1 MTHEQAFAH
10 PPPKMDC
17 SGELLTPVEQR
28 MWFEGCVFIKSMGG
42 ILTPDG
48 HYMNEAIFNA
58 TYGGKKFIV
67 DQMAKVA
74 NNAWGGA
81 TMSTLGT
88 IPKVDF
94 VCFRT
99 DQPTGLITTD
109 DMGQSSVNTYR
120 FARIEVLS
128 GDPTPFLRHL
138 SLLFPDDADRHI
150 ILSFMAHNA
159 KYPGHK
165 IPWAPLLQ
173 SCEGAGKNVIKY
185 IMAYV
190 MGTRF
195 SYAPKAREL
204 NSSGSKF
211 NAWMAEKLFIIVDEV
226 KTDEKRELTEVLK
239 DLISEDQ
246 IEIQGKGV
254 DQRQADN
261 LANWIFFT
269 NHKDAIPIE
278 KNGRR
283 WAILY
288 SRLQSEDELSQFGM
302 TQTYFTSLYGWLGR
316 KSHQHGLRI
325 TADYLLNYPIERG
338 AIPMRAPETSSK
350 AEALTVSRGAIEQA
364 IAEAV
369 GQDKTGFR
377 GGWISRIK
385 AKELF
390 KRDYSTQAIT
400 KAITGVKVKAR
411 TRCRHLFVH
420 MVLREWVRHTHE
432 DRVELHL
439 CTPSMELHSGRSLN
453 IAPRSG
459 VRTKSS
465 FNAEKTETS
474 LTAIGRF
481 FDEHRSSQRF
491 WLCPAD

>member
-1 MTHEQAFAH
+1 
-10 PPPKMDC
+10 
-17 SGELLTPVEQR
+17 
-28 MWFEGCVFIKSMGG
+28 
-42 ILTPDG
+42 
-48 HYMNEAIFNA
+48 
-58 TYGGKKFIV
+58 
-67 DQMAKVA
+67 
-74 NNAWGGA
+74 
-81 TMSTLGT
+81 
-88 IPKVDF
+88 
-94 VCFRT
+94 
-99 DQPTGLITTD
+99 
-109 DMGQSSVNTYR
+109 
-120 FARIEVLS
+120 
-128 GDPTPFLRHL
+128 
-138 SLLFPDDADRHI
+138 
-150 ILSFMAHNA
+150 
-159 KYPGHK
+159 
-165 IPWAPLLQ
+165 
-173 SCEGAGKNVIKY
+173 
-185 IMAYV
+185 MAYV
-190 MGTRF
+190 MGSRF

-204 NSSGSKF
+204 NGSGSKF
-211 NAWMAEKLFIIVDEV
+211 NAWMGEKLFIIVDEV

-283 WAILY
+283 WAILS

-350 AEALTVSRGAIEQA
+350 AEALTVSRGTIEQA

-377 GGWISRIK
+377 GGWISRTK

-400 KAITGVKVKAR
+400 KAIKALGYHYIGR
-411 TRCRHLFVH
+411 ATVPIFQEDQSKPELFHL
-420 MVLREWVRHTHE
+420 
-432 DRVELHL
+432 DR
-439 CTPSMELHSGRSLN
+439 S
-453 IAPRSG
+453 
-459 VRTKSS
+459 
-465 FNAEKTETS
+465 ETS
-474 LTAIGRF
+474 SNYPTAQGYR
-481 FDEHRSSQRF
+481 
-491 WLCPAD
+491 